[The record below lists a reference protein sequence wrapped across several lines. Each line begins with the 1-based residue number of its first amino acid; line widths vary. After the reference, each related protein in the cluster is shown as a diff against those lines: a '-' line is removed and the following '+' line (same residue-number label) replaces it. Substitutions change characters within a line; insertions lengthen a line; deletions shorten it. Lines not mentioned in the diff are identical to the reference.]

1 MRIAVFDDHR
11 IGAVVPAGDGGTAR
25 VVHDLTGLLPGWA
38 PGHPHLVN
46 AFVAAFPALRPAI
59 ESLVTAGDPP
69 PRPLDAVQLRAPVPR
84 PVQLL
89 AAPLNYRAHRDEM
102 TGPLT
107 SGKGTAHEL
116 GFFLKASGSI
126 SGPADAVL
134 IPPLP
139 GRRVDFEGEVA
150 VVVGRRLQGASPDE
164 ALAAV
169 FGYTILLDM
178 TLRMTETEREE
189 RTMRKSYATFSPMG
203 PWVVTA
209 DEVPDPARLSLRTW
223 HNGQLCQQATLA
235 ELIVGVP
242 DLLSRASHVLPLE
255 PGDVYST
262 GSPAGVG
269 QVVPGDR
276 IEVEVPAIG
285 RLAVDVAARPW

>member
-11 IGAVVPAGDGGTAR
+11 IGAVVDRDGHD
-25 VVHDLTGLLPGWA
+25 VVYDLTGLVPGRP
-38 PGHPHLVN
+38 PGDPYVVN

-59 ESLVTAGDPP
+59 DELIAAGDPVPLPLERVRLRP
-69 PRPLDAVQLRAPVPR
+69 PIPR
-84 PVQLL
+84 PVNLL
-89 AAPLNYRAHRDEM
+89 AAPVNYRAHREEM
-102 TGPLT
+102 TGPLST
-107 SGKGTAHEL
+107 GGGTANEM
-116 GFFLKASGSI
+116 GFFVKATGSI
-126 SGPADAVL
+126 SGPADDIL
-134 IPPLP
+134 LPPIAD
-139 GRRVDFEGEVA
+139 RRFDFEGEVA
-150 VVVGRRLQGASPDE
+150 VVVGARLQGAGPDE
-164 ALAAV
+164 ALAGV

-178 TLRMTETEREE
+178 TMRMTETQREE
-189 RTMRKSYATFSPMG
+189 RPMRKSYATFSPLG
-203 PWVVTA
+203 PWIVTA

-223 HNGQLCQQATLA
+223 CNGELRQQATLDQ
-235 ELIVGVP
+235 LIVSVP

-255 PGDVYST
+255 PGDVYTT

>member
-1 MRIAVFDDHR
+1 M
-11 IGAVVPAGDGGTAR
+11 
-25 VVHDLTGLLPGWA
+25 PGWT
-38 PGHPHLVN
+38 PGNPYFVN

-59 ESLVTAGDPP
+59 DELIASGGPP
-69 PRPLDAVQLRAPVPR
+69 PRPLDAVRLRAPIPR

-89 AAPLNYRAHRDEM
+89 AAPLNYRAHRAEM

-107 SGKGTAHEL
+107 SGKGTANEL
-116 GFFLKASGSI
+116 GFFLKASGAI
-126 SGPADAVL
+126 SGPADDIL
-134 IPPLP
+134 LPPIPD
-139 GRRVDFEGEVA
+139 RRFDFEGEVA

-164 ALAAV
+164 ALAGV

-189 RTMRKSYATFSPMG
+189 RTMRKSYATFAPMG
-203 PWVVTA
+203 PWIVTA

-223 HNGQLCQQATLA
+223 HNGVQCQQATLD

-255 PGDVYST
+255 PGDVYTT

-276 IEVEVPAIG
+276 LEVEVPAIG